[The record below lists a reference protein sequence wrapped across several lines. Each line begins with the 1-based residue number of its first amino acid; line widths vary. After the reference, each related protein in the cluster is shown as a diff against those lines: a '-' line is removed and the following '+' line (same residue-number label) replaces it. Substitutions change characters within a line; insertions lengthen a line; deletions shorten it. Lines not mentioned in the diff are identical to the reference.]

1 MQYIAAFIFLCYT
14 VCINHRSRFILYNF
28 RLPGLQCA
36 RRFIF
41 MPENSPLFGEITA
54 FYALTLPEF
63 HMPFHVHNSF
73 EIMYI
78 TAGTCRI
85 FCGNEIF
92 QAEPNHFVF
101 IGAKVPHRLEIAPDH
116 PCSILNLEFT
126 FSYGKGSFPLAELF
140 SKCRDFQEFW
150 KKIPSYRQGTD
161 MRNLGYALKDLI
173 SHLQKTPDSS
183 DFLLYLLY
191 SRALAEL
198 AYSMIHER
206 GNTGLYYLKKA
217 CGYIDRNI
225 HETIRV
231 PELAAYTGINKSYL
245 QSLFSRILGCSIMEY
260 INKKRLEE
268 AAFLLT
274 NSSMNI
280 TDIAFAVGYNS
291 RQHFAHTFEKY
302 YAAGPLAYRQLH
314 KRQMTADTGKNQ
326 YILENGKTSYQKLI
340 E

>member
-1 MQYIAAFIFLCYT
+1 MLEKKQL
-14 VCINHRSRFILYNF
+14 L
-28 RLPGLQCA
+28 
-36 RRFIF
+36 
-41 MPENSPLFGEITA
+41 GEITA

-78 TAGTCRI
+78 TAGTCKI
-85 FCGNEIF
+85 FCGDEVF
-92 QAEPNHFVF
+92 QAEPNHFIF
-101 IGAKVPHRLEIAPDH
+101 IGAQVPHRLEIVPDH

-126 FSYGKGSFPLAELF
+126 FSYGKGSFPLSELLAR
-140 SKCRDFQEFW
+140 CGDFQELW

-183 DFLLYLLY
+183 DYLLYLLY
-191 SRALAEL
+191 SRAMAEL

-274 NSSMNI
+274 NSTMSI

-302 YAAGPLAYRQLH
+302 YETGPLAYRQLH
-314 KRQMTADTGKNQ
+314 KKQMTADTGKSQ
-326 YILENGKTSYQKLI
+326 YILEGGKTSYQKLI

>member
-1 MQYIAAFIFLCYT
+1 MQYIAVFNFLCYT
-14 VCINHRSRFILYNF
+14 VCKSSPPQPWAFPSAGSLLRQEVFVMLEKK
-28 RLPGLQCA
+28 
-36 RRFIF
+36 
-41 MPENSPLFGEITA
+41 MPMGEITA

-78 TAGTCRI
+78 TAGNCRI
-85 FCGNEIF
+85 FCGEEVF
-92 QAEPNHFVF
+92 QAGPNHFVF
-101 IGAKVPHRLEIAPDH
+101 IGAQVPHRLEITPDR

-126 FSYGKGSFPLAELF
+126 FSYEKGTFPLAELL
-140 SKCRDFQEFW
+140 SKCSDFQKFW
-150 KKIPSYRQGTD
+150 KKIPSYCQGTD

-173 SHLQKTPDSS
+173 SHLQKSPDSS

-191 SRALAEL
+191 SRAMAEL
-198 AYSMIHER
+198 AYSMIRKKES
-206 GNTGLYYLKKA
+206 TGLYYLKKA
-217 CGYIDRNI
+217 CRYIDQNI

-231 PELAAYTGINKSYL
+231 SELAAYAGINKSYL
-245 QSLFSRILGCSIMEY
+245 QSLFSRILGCSIIEY

-274 NSSMNI
+274 NSSMSV
-280 TDIAFAVGYNS
+280 TDIAFSSGYNS

-302 YAAGPLAYRQLH
+302 YGTGPLSYRKLH
-314 KRQMTADTGKNQ
+314 KKQMAADTGKKQ
-326 YILENGKTSYQKLI
+326 YILEDGRTSYQKLI

>member
-1 MQYIAAFIFLCYT
+1 MPLGFQAAGARPGRYIVMLEKKQ
-14 VCINHRSRFILYNF
+14 L
-28 RLPGLQCA
+28 L
-36 RRFIF
+36 
-41 MPENSPLFGEITA
+41 GEITA

-78 TAGTCRI
+78 TAGTCKI
-85 FCGNEIF
+85 FCGDEVF
-92 QAEPNHFVF
+92 QAEPNHFIF
-101 IGAKVPHRLEIAPDH
+101 IGAQVPHRLEIVPDH

-126 FSYGKGSFPLAELF
+126 FSYGKGSFPLSELLAR
-140 SKCRDFQEFW
+140 CGDFQELW

-183 DFLLYLLY
+183 DYLLYLLY
-191 SRALAEL
+191 SRAMAEL

-274 NSSMNI
+274 NSTMSI

-302 YAAGPLAYRQLH
+302 YGTGPLAYRQLH
-314 KRQMTADTGKNQ
+314 KKQMTADTGKSQ
-326 YILENGKTSYQKLI
+326 YILEGGKTSYQKLI

>member
-1 MQYIAAFIFLCYT
+1 MPLGFQAAGARPGRYIVMLEKKQ
-14 VCINHRSRFILYNF
+14 L
-28 RLPGLQCA
+28 L
-36 RRFIF
+36 
-41 MPENSPLFGEITA
+41 GEITA

-78 TAGTCRI
+78 TAGTCKI
-85 FCGNEIF
+85 FCGDEVF
-92 QAEPNHFVF
+92 QAEPNHFIF
-101 IGAKVPHRLEIAPDH
+101 IGAQVPHRLEIVPDH

-126 FSYGKGSFPLAELF
+126 FSYGKGSFPLSELLAR
-140 SKCRDFQEFW
+140 CGDFQELW

-183 DFLLYLLY
+183 DYLLYLLY
-191 SRALAEL
+191 SRAMAEL

-274 NSSMNI
+274 NSTMSI

-302 YAAGPLAYRQLH
+302 YETGPLAYRQLH
-314 KRQMTADTGKNQ
+314 KKQMTADTGKSQ
-326 YILENGKTSYQKLI
+326 YILEGGKTSYQKLI